1 MMNPSPST
9 PPGHANGGGTR
20 QRQRIGG
27 DLPYRDD
34 PVSESKLIALCSV
47 SFRFVSLR
55 EEMAGKYDDIFAG
68 TVEED
73 GV

>member
-20 QRQRIGG
+20 QRQRMGG

-34 PVSESKLIALCSV
+34 PVSGPQCIVFC
-47 SFRFVSLR
+47 FVS
-55 EEMAGKYDDIFAG
+55 
-68 TVEED
+68 
-73 GV
+73 

>member
-34 PVSESKLIALCSV
+34 PVSESKCIPLCSV
-47 SFRFVSLR
+47 SFH
-55 EEMAGKYDDIFAG
+55 EEMAGNITTLLAG

>member
-27 DLPYRDD
+27 DLPFRDD
-34 PVSESKLIALCSV
+34 PVSGLKCIAMSSV
-47 SFRFVSLR
+47 SFREGMSGR
-55 EEMAGKYDDIFAG
+55 YDDMFAG